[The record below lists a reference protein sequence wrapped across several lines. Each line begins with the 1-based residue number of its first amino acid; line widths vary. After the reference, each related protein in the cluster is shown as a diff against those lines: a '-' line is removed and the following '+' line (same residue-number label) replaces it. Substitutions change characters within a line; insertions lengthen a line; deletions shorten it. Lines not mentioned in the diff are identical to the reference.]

1 MMKKINSNNY
11 QKLILLIA
19 LIFINN
25 VTTMACE
32 ACNQNQPKILRGITH
47 GSGPQSN
54 WDYFV
59 VIIMVLVTLYSLY
72 ATVKCFVKPTD
83 KQYNDI
89 KNTILN
95 QQ

>member
-1 MMKKINSNNY
+1 MMR
-11 QKLILLIA
+11 KLSLNKYRKLA
-19 LIFINN
+19 LIVFLVLINHIP
-25 VTTMACE
+25 TMACE
-32 ACNQNQPKILRGITH
+32 ACNQNQPKILKGITH
-47 GSGPQSN
+47 GNGPQSN

-72 ATVKCFVKPTD
+72 ASIKCFVKPTE
-83 KQYNDI
+83 KKYNHI

>member
-1 MMKKINSNNY
+1 MMRKLNLNKCR
-11 QKLILLIA
+11 KLILLIV
-19 LIFINN
+19 LILVNYIP
-25 VTTMACE
+25 TMACE
-32 ACNQNQPKILRGITH
+32 ACNKNQPKILRGITH
-47 GSGPQSN
+47 GNGPQSN

-72 ATVKCFVKPTD
+72 AAIKCFVKPSE
-83 KQYNDI
+83 KKYNDI